1 MATDPRLAAELRVMT
16 KAERRVLRQL
26 SIAYAQMTRQ
36 IRAWESSS
44 RVGAQ
49 VSAAQARVLQTSL
62 RAQMAAMWR
71 AVGNEVRAGRLEA
84 AQLAQQPSK
93 GVLDYFRAAG
103 LTPSEVAQLA
113 ESTLA
118 AAEQTVDTALRR
130 MLGES
135 YIPLSDQVWRTQ
147 ALVDGRLD
155 TVINTTLMKGVNAR
169 QLAQAVRGF
178 VRPDARGG
186 TRYAANRLARTEIN
200 NAFHAANVSEMQAEP
215 FTTFIQWHLS
225 GSHPKPDECNQYAEK
240 NHVKGQEAGVYEK
253 ANVPRR
259 PHPNCLCYT
268 TGLTVERDEFIAA
281 FQRGEYDDWLRG
293 KGVDPGPAHT
303 VSLSPRQS
311 VAEYAWGKG
320 DKQPLVFS
328 EVNEGLRA
336 GKKLSGKAAAVRDG
350 LDKEFESVAPL
361 GYQKKVYRQVPGS
374 DNELM
379 QDILSSARNGNVW
392 SDKAY
397 LSTTTD
403 LDILPDFDMDGTGVR
418 INIVL
423 PKGQKAINVD
433 KYTDTG
439 IPGAFAQNEW
449 LLPRGSRMVL
459 SNPRRL
465 DDGWVV
471 DAQVLLPGQT
481 KESIAPKQP
490 SKAEQVA
497 KLERSIATEQA
508 RGRKGNAVVKA
519 AAAKNVQRMRMELN
533 KLKRR

>member
-1 MATDPRLAAELRVMT
+1 MSTDPRLAAELRVMT

-155 TVINTTLMKGVNAR
+155 TVINTTLLKGVNAR

-215 FTTFIQWHLS
+215 FTTLIQWHLS

-240 NHVKGQEAGVYEK
+240 THVRGQEAGVYEK

-281 FQRGEYDDWLRG
+281 FQRGEYDDWLRS
-293 KGVDPGPAHT
+293 KGVDPGPALRGGGVTGVQAQIMENSAYRQLSYRFWEINGPLDTHPRAEKIYEAWNEYMADGYQSINGSLRT
-303 VSLSPRQS
+303 GGGSSRDKQYAKDISLSFR
-311 VAEYAWGKG
+311 YG
-320 DKQPLVFS
+320 
-328 EVNEGLRA
+328 
-336 GKKLSGKAAAVRDG
+336 
-350 LDKEFESVAPL
+350 APL
-361 GYQKKVYRQVPGS
+361 DQDTQLFRGVSSLGGQAVKPGS
-374 DNELM
+374 VITDKAFSSVSTLESEAARFSRGSEGWLLRVTAPKGTKVVP
-379 QDILSSARNGNVW
+379 LSSGEGELV
-392 SDKAY
+392 
-397 LSTTTD
+397 
-403 LDILPDFDMDGTGVR
+403 
-418 INIVL
+418 
-423 PKGQKAINVD
+423 
-433 KYTDTG
+433 
-439 IPGAFAQNEW
+439 
-449 LLPRGSRMVL
+449 
-459 SNPRRL
+459 
-465 DDGWVV
+465 
-471 DAQVLLPGQT
+471 
-481 KESIAPKQP
+481 
-490 SKAEQVA
+490 
-497 KLERSIATEQA
+497 
-508 RGRKGNAVVKA
+508 
-519 AAAKNVQRMRMELN
+519 LN
-533 KLKRR
+533 KGTKMRVVSVDDQKRELIVVVQ

>member
-1 MATDPRLAAELRVMT
+1 MSTDPRLAAELRVMT

-147 ALVDGRLD
+147 VLVDGRLD
-155 TVINTTLMKGVNAR
+155 TVINTTLLKGVNAR

-240 NHVKGQEAGVYEK
+240 THVKGQEAGVYEK

-281 FQRGEYDDWLRG
+281 FQQFVTHSQTLFPLLRHCVIQILRENRMRRQGNHAAGCRISTVVLCLFLVLFHISPQRGRNIDQPQNNTYLS
-293 KGVDPGPAHT
+293 K
-303 VSLSPRQS
+303 LSPSTQQMDGAKVDENCPPATEHS
-311 VAEYAWGKG
+311 P
-320 DKQPLVFS
+320 QTS
-328 EVNEGLRA
+328 EFQISR
-336 GKKLSGKAAAVRDG
+336 
-350 LDKEFESVAPL
+350 
-361 GYQKKVYRQVPGS
+361 
-374 DNELM
+374 
-379 QDILSSARNGNVW
+379 SSSSSKSQA
-392 SDKAY
+392 
-397 LSTTTD
+397 LSTSE
-403 LDILPDFDMDGTGVR
+403 P
-418 INIVL
+418 
-423 PKGQKAINVD
+423 
-433 KYTDTG
+433 
-439 IPGAFAQNEW
+439 
-449 LLPRGSRMVL
+449 
-459 SNPRRL
+459 
-465 DDGWVV
+465 
-471 DAQVLLPGQT
+471 
-481 KESIAPKQP
+481 
-490 SKAEQVA
+490 
-497 KLERSIATEQA
+497 
-508 RGRKGNAVVKA
+508 
-519 AAAKNVQRMRMELN
+519 
-533 KLKRR
+533 